1 MTRREAIEAHWPI
14 FKELYLAK
22 HKTQILPEGA
32 ALVSAFYDYL
42 DEYHCMAEVNEIN
55 NEPIVMPEP
64 PEGADE

>member
-1 MTRREAIEAHWPI
+1 MTRREAIEGHWPI

-42 DEYHCMAEVNEIN
+42 DEYH
-55 NEPIVMPEP
+55 EPIIMP
-64 PEGADE
+64 PEGADQ